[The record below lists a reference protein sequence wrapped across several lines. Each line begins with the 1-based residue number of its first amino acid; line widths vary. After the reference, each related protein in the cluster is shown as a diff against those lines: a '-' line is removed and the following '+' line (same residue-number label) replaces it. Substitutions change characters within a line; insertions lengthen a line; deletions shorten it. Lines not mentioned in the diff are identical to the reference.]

1 MIDGS
6 SPSFQGCMIR
16 RNQAPNANNG
26 GGGAR
31 IQGIGTAS
39 FVNTTFGDNIAQG
52 NGGALFV
59 QAGSGVVDVPTL
71 CKFAFSLILRDNHA
85 GESGGGLFLK
95 FKTQASQRRPT
106 LLSCPAPVIDSNQA
120 QQYGNN
126 VASNPAEIRVKQ
138 PPATSVIP
146 SLSPRMKMR
155 FIVVDSFNQPCIGS
169 SFEEALI
176 RFVTR
181 PSMHTIAGRS
191 LCVGLRGGALSV
203 GDVAS
208 TCEFG
213 IQDGRLGQ
221 KFKITVVGEGKLLS
235 GINNVTTH
243 SISVAHCGS
252 VAQC

>member
-1 MIDGS
+1 M
-6 SPSFQGCMIR
+6 
-16 RNQAPNANNG
+16 
-26 GGGAR
+26 
-31 IQGIGTAS
+31 
-39 FVNTTFGDNIAQG
+39 NTTFEDNIAQG
-52 NGGALFV
+52 SGGALFV
-59 QAGSGVVDVPTL
+59 QAESGVVDVPTL
-71 CKFAFSLILRDNHA
+71 CKTAFSLILRDNHA
-85 GESGGGLFLK
+85 GGSGGGLFLK

-155 FIVVDSFNQPCIGS
+155 LIVADSFNQLCIGS
-169 SFEEALI
+169 SFQEAII

-181 PSMHTIAGRS
+181 PSMHIAGRS
-191 LCVGLRGGALSV
+191 LCLGLRGGALSV

-213 IQDGRLGQ
+213 IRDGRLGQ
-221 KFKITVVGEGKLLS
+221 KFKITVVGEGKLLK

-243 SISVAHCGS
+243 SISVANCGS
-252 VAQC
+252 DLPYTCRCDDPICGCKHTNATVPSGFMCTAPPASSSLSLIHI